1 MAKNAKIEKDARW
14 ADVKAKGEAIVAA
27 DGVYIVRNNPSEVEA
42 YVMSGDVAGE
52 YPVYDGGPYHVI
64 LSKKSWEN
72 SDNVGGWCQGYL
84 CSCQW
89 GQFNSGEP
97 GPRQVGRFCFEP
109 DSMVLMADGTY
120 KRICDISVGDMVE
133 SKSGPKRVAN
143 VFENDYD
150 GDMVEVA
157 YSGSCFPIRM
167 TSDHNVLCNDNLDE
181 WAKSHTSCSL
191 SNKGNKG
198 YRLLTDYS
206 EWNGFVEAGDLSEGD
221 LSLFASVSSS
231 HGMKS
236 IRFSDLFGERIV
248 EEDGLAYWSIEHK
261 GDSFHGG
268 RVKTM
273 RPIKNEIAFDSDF
286 AFIAGWYLAEGSIE
300 GHRNVDGVRANSIV
314 RWSLNS
320 DEREVA
326 EKIISI
332 LEAWGCVGASVYDY
346 SYRGSIAVKVSCQ
359 PLAELLLRFCGEYS
373 NTKALSQEIML
384 AGVDFQKAFL
394 DAYWDGDG
402 CVKGMGKC
410 IYTSSSVLAR
420 QISQIVQR
428 VYGIDASVHS
438 NMNCL
443 GPQGRANGKVD
454 GDTIYHIDFDC
465 RYAQRRYAVDKWHTA
480 HRVASV
486 KRYHKSGKVYNIEV
500 EDDHVYCVE
509 GLMVHNCSHAY
520 AALLVSNMRA
530 RGEFMNDRHASME
543 CRHDDIT
550 KHPMYQPVQPFPA
563 RLAVY
568 LDYDVKNPF
577 HWYVPYTLY
586 RCDAEWSGML
596 YEDALDF
603 GFDTSAYRQVYNGRV
618 YMDMSKGLRN
628 VPPDL
633 YDADETVAYAFAY
646 GNISNGMEM
655 DAPGIQV
662 SDIVKIG
669 DKLFYVE
676 VGGFG
681 DPIIENG
688 VMMSSKNAVNT
699 RFVPHWDMDYYA
711 IDYEIY
717 QTNGERGYD
726 YRFESFDWAME
737 HGFSLKDYS
746 LVYSGELR
754 KPEGYYPDE
763 EICEQLFTILNTNQP
778 HDYRARSLSV
788 SDIICLEGHYYYVD
802 SIGFVEVDEE
812 TQGKFTCPPFSF
824 FDYSE
829 QEGFQD
835 GEIIQSYNYIES
847 PSGRYV
853 MWCVQRSVNGPFNE
867 LWQWFVSVG
876 SDMELSDNKF
886 STPEEAYEDM
896 IAKRRVA
903 GKTSAEVEHVHHSEE
918 WDMDCDGA
926 YCMPPYEQYWIELGD
941 GNTLEIVEIPDFSWK
956 DDVADFSTGYTV
968 YFTREDKHQD
978 AASAWTLF
986 GVDGHAIESWRSLDM
1001 VKASD
1006 ALDSFVSKYPEYYE
1020 ELSAVKLSSKKSTS
1034 NYWDEV
1040 QIAHQIVSL
1049 ELGDRDYSDAD
1060 DLMADVWE
1068 VLDAEYGDVDDEFAE
1083 DVIDLVAADFG
1094 LFDYNDVYASNMIPS
1109 KSASNFDIFD
1119 WIYDAYDDPA
1129 WRRDTEVSDSKIRI
1143 WLDDISDFVE
1153 IDVKPG
1159 QRTNTKARAIYEKLL
1174 EYGIRPNNNWRRFEP
1189 YRSWKWESKEAMDS
1203 DRREYLE
1210 DLADEYGVDEDIV
1223 FMLADVLGPNED
1235 YDGLITELEDLD
1247 FDMFASEKNA
1257 MLYGF
1262 LVSDDERNGRQEPA
1276 DMRLDSE
1283 NWVVEVIVGPY
1294 VVGELP
1300 MSRINDVEDVVDFAF
1315 DVLSDAGFSPVDD
1328 ENLIDACMSIMDEI
1342 DYYNGEVSIWAKK
1355 SSSSVDK
1362 ILSLELM
1369 DFEYIEGSND
1379 SYRAVVYANGW
1390 DYATIWLSA
1399 NGAYGDWSF
1408 IVNCP
1413 QLIGKDSFDSG
1424 VNGLGQFYYDS
1435 PQEALDGMKSYVRAV
1450 ADGDLGKFGHCA
1462 PAKKA
1467 VGLDECV
1474 SRRSVS
1480 KQSAYV
1486 ELVSFDEGWNGEEY
1500 VCENEAGRFVIRQTQ
1515 DEWGPEW
1522 GTYWTLHIDWAL
1534 GGQWNEDY
1542 FVSPQ
1547 EAYTSL
1553 VNNFVDYKDTSG
1565 RNMMQVISSRK
1576 IASSKQATRTF
1587 TYAEMQELEDEV
1599 IDKPWL
1605 NNADRLKNPD
1615 ILASF

>member
-89 GQFNSGEP
+89 GRFNSGEP

-206 EWNGFVEAGDLSEGD
+206 EWNGFVEAGDLCEGD

-373 NTKALSQEIML
+373 NTKELSQEIML

-454 GDTIYHIDFDC
+454 GNTIYHIDFDC
-465 RYAQRRYAVDKWHTA
+465 RYAQRRYSVDKWHTA

-568 LDYDVKNPF
+568 LDYDIKNPF

-603 GFDTSAYRQVYNGRV
+603 GFDTSAYKQVYNGRV
-618 YMDMSKGLRN
+618 YMDMSKGLRD

-676 VGGFG
+676 VGGFE

-763 EICEQLFTILNTNQP
+763 QICEQLFTILNTNQP
-778 HDYRARSLSV
+778 YDYRARSLSM
-788 SDIICLEGHYYYVD
+788 SDIICIGGHYYYVD

-835 GEIIQSYNYIES
+835 GEVIQSYNYIES

-853 MWCVQRSVNGPFNE
+853 MWCVQRSVNGPFDE

-876 SDMELSDNKF
+876 SDMEFGDNKF
-886 STPEEAYEDM
+886 GTPEEAYDDM
-896 IAKRRVA
+896 VAKHRVA
-903 GKTSAEVEHVHHSEE
+903 KAASG
-918 WDMDCDGA
+918 
-926 YCMPPYEQYWIELGD
+926 YW
-941 GNTLEIVEIPDFSWK
+941 
-956 DDVADFSTGYTV
+956 DDV
-968 YFTREDKHQD
+968 QD
-978 AASAWTLF
+978 AYQIVVKELH
-986 GVDGHAIESWRSLDM
+986 GVDYANAD
-1001 VKASD
+1001 
-1006 ALDSFVSKYPEYYE
+1006 
-1020 ELSAVKLSSKKSTS
+1020 ELI
-1034 NYWDEV
+1034 D
-1040 QIAHQIVSL
+1040 
-1049 ELGDRDYSDAD
+1049 
-1060 DLMADVWE
+1060 DVWT
-1068 VLDAEYGDVDDEFAE
+1068 VLENEYGDVDDEFGA
-1083 DVIDLVAADFG
+1083 DVVDLVAADFDM
-1094 LFDYNDVYASNMIPS
+1094 FDYNDVYAFNSSPKTASDAVWNDMWNCYVYVAPS
-1109 KSASNFDIFD
+1109 GDEYYINPPDNYFPYWHIDFCGDLIKPAEQSLDGAIAECDLIDGAVYASNEKKSSSSFDIFD

-1153 IDVKPG
+1153 IEVKPG

-1189 YRSWKWESKEAMDS
+1189 YRSWKWASKEAMDS

-1257 MLYGF
+1257 MLYEF

-1300 MSRINDVEDVVDFAF
+1300 TSRINDVEDVVDFAF

-1328 ENLIDACMSIMDEI
+1328 ESLIDACMSIMDEI
-1342 DYYNGEVSIWAKK
+1342 DYYNGEVSILAKK

-1369 DFEYIEGSND
+1369 DFEYIDGSND

-1399 NGAYGDWSF
+1399 NGSYGDWSF

-1435 PQEALDGMKSYVRAV
+1435 PQAALDGMKSYVRAV

-1467 VGLDECV
+1467 VGLDDCV

-1553 VNNFVDYKDTSG
+1553 VNNFVDYKDMSG

>member
-1 MAKNAKIEKDARW
+1 MVIMAKNAKIEKDARW

-89 GQFNSGEP
+89 GRFNSGEP
-97 GPRQVGRFCFEP
+97 GPRQVGRF
-109 DSMVLMADGTY
+109 
-120 KRICDISVGDMVE
+120 
-133 SKSGPKRVAN
+133 
-143 VFENDYD
+143 
-150 GDMVEVA
+150 
-157 YSGSCFPIRM
+157 
-167 TSDHNVLCNDNLDE
+167 
-181 WAKSHTSCSL
+181 
-191 SNKGNKG
+191 
-198 YRLLTDYS
+198 
-206 EWNGFVEAGDLSEGD
+206 
-221 LSLFASVSSS
+221 
-231 HGMKS
+231 
-236 IRFSDLFGERIV
+236 
-248 EEDGLAYWSIEHK
+248 
-261 GDSFHGG
+261 
-268 RVKTM
+268 
-273 RPIKNEIAFDSDF
+273 
-286 AFIAGWYLAEGSIE
+286 
-300 GHRNVDGVRANSIV
+300 
-314 RWSLNS
+314 
-320 DEREVA
+320 
-326 EKIISI
+326 
-332 LEAWGCVGASVYDY
+332 
-346 SYRGSIAVKVSCQ
+346 
-359 PLAELLLRFCGEYS
+359 
-373 NTKALSQEIML
+373 
-384 AGVDFQKAFL
+384 
-394 DAYWDGDG
+394 
-402 CVKGMGKC
+402 
-410 IYTSSSVLAR
+410 
-420 QISQIVQR
+420 
-428 VYGIDASVHS
+428 
-438 NMNCL
+438 
-443 GPQGRANGKVD
+443 
-454 GDTIYHIDFDC
+454 
-465 RYAQRRYAVDKWHTA
+465 
-480 HRVASV
+480 
-486 KRYHKSGKVYNIEV
+486 
-500 EDDHVYCVE
+500 
-509 GLMVHNCSHAY
+509 CSHAY

-568 LDYDVKNPF
+568 LDYDIKNPF

-633 YDADETVAYAFAY
+633 YDADEAVAYAFAY

-676 VGGFG
+676 VGGFD

-717 QTNGERGYD
+717 QTRGESGYD

-763 EICEQLFTILNTNQP
+763 QICEQLFTILNTNQP
-778 HDYRARSLSV
+778 YDYRARSLSM
-788 SDIICLEGHYYYVD
+788 SDIICLGGHYYYVD

-835 GEIIQSYNYIES
+835 GEVIQSYNYIES

-853 MWCVQRSVNGPFNE
+853 MWCVQRSVNGPFDE

-876 SDMELSDNKF
+876 SDMELGDNKF
-886 STPEEAYEDM
+886 GTPEEAYEDM
-896 IAKRRVA
+896 VAKHRVA
-903 GKTSAEVEHVHHSEE
+903 KAASG
-918 WDMDCDGA
+918 
-926 YCMPPYEQYWIELGD
+926 YW
-941 GNTLEIVEIPDFSWK
+941 
-956 DDVADFSTGYTV
+956 DDV
-968 YFTREDKHQD
+968 QD
-978 AASAWTLF
+978 AYQIVVNELHGVDYENADELIDDAWT
-986 GVDGHAIESWRSLDM
+986 V
-1001 VKASD
+1001 
-1006 ALDSFVSKYPEYYE
+1006 
-1020 ELSAVKLSSKKSTS
+1020 
-1034 NYWDEV
+1034 
-1040 QIAHQIVSL
+1040 L
-1049 ELGDRDYSDAD
+1049 EN
-1060 DLMADVWE
+1060 
-1068 VLDAEYGDVDDEFAE
+1068 EYGDVEDEFGA
-1083 DVIDLVAADFG
+1083 DVVDLVAADFG
-1094 LFDYNDVYASNMIPS
+1094 MFDYNDVYAFNSSPKTASDAVWNDMWNCYVYVAPS
-1109 KSASNFDIFD
+1109 GDEYYINPPDNYFPYWNIDFGGDLIKPAEQSLDGAIAECDSIDKSVYASNEKKSSSSFDIFD

-1153 IDVKPG
+1153 IEVKPG

-1189 YRSWKWESKEAMDS
+1189 YRSWKWASKEAMDS

-1262 LVSDDERNGRQEPA
+1262 LVSDDERGGMEESA
-1276 DMRLDSE
+1276 DMRLDSD
-1283 NWVVEVIVGPY
+1283 NLVVEVIVGPY

-1300 MSRINDVEDVVDFAF
+1300 TSMINDVEDVVDFAF
-1315 DVLSDAGFSPVDD
+1315 NVLSDAGFSPVDD
-1328 ENLIDACMSIMDEI
+1328 ESLIDACMSIMDEI

-1369 DFEYIEGSND
+1369 DFEYVEGPYDNF
-1379 SYRAVVYANGW
+1379 RAVVYADGW

-1413 QLIGKDSFDSG
+1413 QLIGKHSFDSG
-1424 VNGLGQFYYDS
+1424 INGLGQFYYDS
-1435 PQEALDGMKSYVRAV
+1435 PQAALDGMKSYVRAV
-1450 ADGDLGKFGHCA
+1450 ADGDLSKLGTASVKYSSLTMKQVLDMYAGLADKRGFGGVEK
-1462 PAKKA
+1462 AKKFEYEGKKYYVIVVKDAYGYSNVCAIADADTGENMIPDRSRPCDSMADA
-1467 VGLDECV
+1467 VDVACEMLDDKFYV
-1474 SRRSVS
+1474 GS
-1480 KQSAYV
+1480 K
-1486 ELVSFDEGWNGEEY
+1486 N
-1500 VCENEAGRFVIRQTQ
+1500 
-1515 DEWGPEW
+1515 
-1522 GTYWTLHIDWAL
+1522 
-1534 GGQWNEDY
+1534 
-1542 FVSPQ
+1542 
-1547 EAYTSL
+1547 
-1553 VNNFVDYKDTSG
+1553 
-1565 RNMMQVISSRK
+1565 
-1576 IASSKQATRTF
+1576 ASSKKATRTF

>member
-52 YPVYDGGPYHVI
+52 YPVHDGGPYHVI

-89 GQFNSGEP
+89 GRFNSGEP
-97 GPRQVGRFCFEP
+97 GPRQVGRF
-109 DSMVLMADGTY
+109 
-120 KRICDISVGDMVE
+120 
-133 SKSGPKRVAN
+133 
-143 VFENDYD
+143 
-150 GDMVEVA
+150 
-157 YSGSCFPIRM
+157 
-167 TSDHNVLCNDNLDE
+167 
-181 WAKSHTSCSL
+181 
-191 SNKGNKG
+191 
-198 YRLLTDYS
+198 
-206 EWNGFVEAGDLSEGD
+206 
-221 LSLFASVSSS
+221 
-231 HGMKS
+231 
-236 IRFSDLFGERIV
+236 
-248 EEDGLAYWSIEHK
+248 
-261 GDSFHGG
+261 
-268 RVKTM
+268 
-273 RPIKNEIAFDSDF
+273 
-286 AFIAGWYLAEGSIE
+286 
-300 GHRNVDGVRANSIV
+300 
-314 RWSLNS
+314 
-320 DEREVA
+320 
-326 EKIISI
+326 
-332 LEAWGCVGASVYDY
+332 
-346 SYRGSIAVKVSCQ
+346 
-359 PLAELLLRFCGEYS
+359 
-373 NTKALSQEIML
+373 
-384 AGVDFQKAFL
+384 
-394 DAYWDGDG
+394 
-402 CVKGMGKC
+402 
-410 IYTSSSVLAR
+410 
-420 QISQIVQR
+420 
-428 VYGIDASVHS
+428 
-438 NMNCL
+438 
-443 GPQGRANGKVD
+443 
-454 GDTIYHIDFDC
+454 
-465 RYAQRRYAVDKWHTA
+465 
-480 HRVASV
+480 
-486 KRYHKSGKVYNIEV
+486 
-500 EDDHVYCVE
+500 
-509 GLMVHNCSHAY
+509 CSHAY

-568 LDYDVKNPF
+568 LDYDIKNPF

-603 GFDTSAYRQVYNGRV
+603 GFDTSAYKQVYNGRV

-633 YDADETVAYAFAY
+633 YDADETVAYASAY

-676 VGGFG
+676 VGGFD

-699 RFVPHWDMDYYA
+699 RFIPHWDMDYYA

-778 HDYRARSLSV
+778 YDYRARSLSV
-788 SDIICLEGHYYYVD
+788 SDIICLGGHYYYVD

-835 GEIIQSYNYIES
+835 GEVIQSYNYIES

-853 MWCVQRSVNGPFNE
+853 MWCVQRSVNGPFDE

-876 SDMELSDNKF
+876 SDMELGVNEF
-886 STPEEAYEDM
+886 GTPEEAYEDM
-896 IAKRRVA
+896 VAKHRVA
-903 GKTSAEVEHVHHSEE
+903 
-918 WDMDCDGA
+918 
-926 YCMPPYEQYWIELGD
+926 
-941 GNTLEIVEIPDFSWK
+941 
-956 DDVADFSTGYTV
+956 STY
-968 YFTREDKHQD
+968 Q
-978 AASAWTLF
+978 
-986 GVDGHAIESWRSLDM
+986 
-1001 VKASD
+1001 
-1006 ALDSFVSKYPEYYE
+1006 
-1020 ELSAVKLSSKKSTS
+1020 
-1034 NYWDEV
+1034 DEV
-1040 QIAHQIVSL
+1040 QIAYQIVSL

-1068 VLDAEYGDVDDEFAE
+1068 VLDAEYGDVDDEFAA

-1159 QRTNTKARAIYEKLL
+1159 QRMNTKARAIYEKLL

-1189 YRSWKWESKEAMDS
+1189 YRSWKWASKDAMDS

-1262 LVSDDERNGRQEPA
+1262 LVSNDEWGGREESA

-1283 NWVVEVIVGPY
+1283 NWVVEVIVGSY

-1300 MSRINDVEDVVDFAF
+1300 TRRINDVEDVVHFAF
-1315 DVLSDAGFSPVDD
+1315 DVLLDAGFSPVDD
-1328 ENLIDACMSIMDEI
+1328 ESLRDACMSIMDEI

-1369 DFEYIEGSND
+1369 DFEYVEGPYDNL
-1379 SYRAVVYANGW
+1379 RAVIYADGW

-1413 QLIGKDSFDSG
+1413 QLIGRHSFDSG
-1424 VNGLGQFYYDS
+1424 INGLGQFYYDS
-1435 PQEALDGMKSYVRAV
+1435 PQAALDGMKSYVRAV
-1450 ADGDLGKFGHCA
+1450 ADGDLSKFGNSF
-1462 PAKKA
+1462 KKA
-1467 VGLDECV
+1467 MKCYLVEFKYDYDTDDSYATYYDYMLVDADYEMEAVGEAQRYAERQENYNSAWLHRYNPREFKIVRGYESYDEFNSIFPNSNYEHIAASKKSALALGAGDLSRKVGGFDVVVTDADGMEIDRESGLDMLDSLKWKELFEEKYIDSCSVTIYKDGVPSTELVYEGAVSAAGLDEGVTLDDVVDEIADGLEQYGPFPTVEDARKKMDDELDMWFGITFMDREYDYVDMCIDLEDYV
-1474 SRRSVS
+1474 SGRGAS

-1605 NNADRLKNPD
+1605 NNADRLKSPD

>member
-89 GQFNSGEP
+89 GRFNSGEP
-97 GPRQVGRFCFEP
+97 GPRQVGRF
-109 DSMVLMADGTY
+109 
-120 KRICDISVGDMVE
+120 
-133 SKSGPKRVAN
+133 
-143 VFENDYD
+143 
-150 GDMVEVA
+150 
-157 YSGSCFPIRM
+157 
-167 TSDHNVLCNDNLDE
+167 
-181 WAKSHTSCSL
+181 
-191 SNKGNKG
+191 
-198 YRLLTDYS
+198 
-206 EWNGFVEAGDLSEGD
+206 
-221 LSLFASVSSS
+221 
-231 HGMKS
+231 
-236 IRFSDLFGERIV
+236 
-248 EEDGLAYWSIEHK
+248 
-261 GDSFHGG
+261 
-268 RVKTM
+268 
-273 RPIKNEIAFDSDF
+273 
-286 AFIAGWYLAEGSIE
+286 
-300 GHRNVDGVRANSIV
+300 
-314 RWSLNS
+314 
-320 DEREVA
+320 
-326 EKIISI
+326 
-332 LEAWGCVGASVYDY
+332 
-346 SYRGSIAVKVSCQ
+346 
-359 PLAELLLRFCGEYS
+359 
-373 NTKALSQEIML
+373 
-384 AGVDFQKAFL
+384 
-394 DAYWDGDG
+394 
-402 CVKGMGKC
+402 
-410 IYTSSSVLAR
+410 
-420 QISQIVQR
+420 
-428 VYGIDASVHS
+428 
-438 NMNCL
+438 
-443 GPQGRANGKVD
+443 
-454 GDTIYHIDFDC
+454 
-465 RYAQRRYAVDKWHTA
+465 
-480 HRVASV
+480 
-486 KRYHKSGKVYNIEV
+486 
-500 EDDHVYCVE
+500 
-509 GLMVHNCSHAY
+509 CSHAY

-543 CRHDDIT
+543 CCHDDIT

-568 LDYDVKNPF
+568 LDYDIKNPF

-618 YMDMSKGLRN
+618 YMDMSKGLRD

-676 VGGFG
+676 VGGFD

-688 VMMSSKNAVNT
+688 VMMSSKNAVST
-699 RFVPHWDMDYYA
+699 RFVPYWDMDYYA

-763 EICEQLFTILNTNQP
+763 QICEQLFTILNTNQP
-778 HDYRARSLSV
+778 YDYRARSLSM
-788 SDIICLEGHYYYVD
+788 SDIICLGGHYYYVD

-835 GEIIQSYNYIES
+835 GEVIQSYNYIES

-853 MWCVQRSVNGPFNE
+853 MWCVQRSVNGPLDE

-886 STPEEAYEDM
+886 GTPEEAYEDM
-896 IAKRRVA
+896 VAKRRVA

-956 DDVADFSTGYTV
+956 DDVVDFSTGYTV
-968 YFTREDKHQD
+968 YFTSEDKHQD

-986 GVDGHAIESWRSLDM
+986 GVDGYKIESWRSLDM

-1020 ELSAVKLSSKKSTS
+1020 ELSAVKLSSKESTS

-1040 QIAHQIVSL
+1040 QIAYKIVSL

-1060 DLMADVWE
+1060 DLMDDVWE
-1068 VLDAEYGDVDDEFAE
+1068 VLDAEYGDVDDEFAA

-1189 YRSWKWESKEAMDS
+1189 YRSWKWASKEAMDS

-1262 LVSDDERNGRQEPA
+1262 LVSDDERGGREESA
-1276 DMRLDSE
+1276 DIRLDSE

-1300 MSRINDVEDVVDFAF
+1300 TSKINDVEDVVDFAF

-1328 ENLIDACMSIMDEI
+1328 ESLIDACMSIMDEI

-1355 SSSSVDK
+1355 SSSFVDK

-1369 DFEYIEGSND
+1369 DFEYVEGAYDNF
-1379 SYRAVVYANGW
+1379 RAVVYADGW

-1399 NGAYGDWSF
+1399 NSAYGDWSF

-1413 QLIGKDSFDSG
+1413 QLIGKHSFDSG
-1424 VNGLGQFYYDS
+1424 INGLGQFYYDS
-1435 PQEALDGMKSYVRAV
+1435 PQAALDGMKSYVRAV

-1462 PAKKA
+1462 TAKKA
-1467 VGLDECV
+1467 VDLDDSDAV
-1474 SRRSVS
+1474 SIEHYRHD
-1480 KQSAYV
+1480 AYWDTDCDGV
-1486 ELVSFDEGWNGEEY
+1486 TCTPPFDEYWIDLGDGFDLNIDVYQEYDWTDTVVGEPWYGSQYGLSSHYE
-1500 VCENEAGRFVIRQTQ
+1500 ERHQ
-1515 DEWGPEW
+1515 DAHAS
-1522 GTYWTLHIDWAL
+1522 WTLFSELYAVESGEADSFNGAISDFVGRHPQYAEELSAVKVASVKHSSLTMKQVLDMYAGL
-1534 GGQWNEDY
+1534 ADKRGFGGVEKAKKFEYEGKKYYVIVVKDAYGY
-1542 FVSPQ
+1542 FDVCAIADADTGENMIPDR
-1547 EAYTSL
+1547 ARPCYNMTDA
-1553 VNNFVDYKDTSG
+1553 VNVACEMLDDKFYYKVYVGSK
-1565 RNMMQVISSRK
+1565 N
-1576 IASSKQATRTF
+1576 ASSKKATRTF

>member
-27 DGVYIVRNNPSEVEA
+27 GGVTIIEDTPTEVVA
-42 YVMSGDVAGE
+42 LVMSGDVSDE
-52 YPVYDGGPYHVI
+52 FPVYDGGPYEVT
-64 LSKKSWEN
+64 LSKVSWGNQE
-72 SDNVGGWCQGYL
+72 NVGGWVQGFL
-84 CSCQW
+84 CECQW
-89 GQFNSGEP
+89 GQYNSGDPSE
-97 GPRQVGRFCFEP
+97 GRWKGRF
-109 DSMVLMADGTY
+109 
-120 KRICDISVGDMVE
+120 
-133 SKSGPKRVAN
+133 
-143 VFENDYD
+143 
-150 GDMVEVA
+150 
-157 YSGSCFPIRM
+157 
-167 TSDHNVLCNDNLDE
+167 
-181 WAKSHTSCSL
+181 
-191 SNKGNKG
+191 
-198 YRLLTDYS
+198 
-206 EWNGFVEAGDLSEGD
+206 
-221 LSLFASVSSS
+221 
-231 HGMKS
+231 
-236 IRFSDLFGERIV
+236 
-248 EEDGLAYWSIEHK
+248 
-261 GDSFHGG
+261 
-268 RVKTM
+268 
-273 RPIKNEIAFDSDF
+273 
-286 AFIAGWYLAEGSIE
+286 
-300 GHRNVDGVRANSIV
+300 
-314 RWSLNS
+314 
-320 DEREVA
+320 
-326 EKIISI
+326 
-332 LEAWGCVGASVYDY
+332 
-346 SYRGSIAVKVSCQ
+346 
-359 PLAELLLRFCGEYS
+359 
-373 NTKALSQEIML
+373 
-384 AGVDFQKAFL
+384 
-394 DAYWDGDG
+394 
-402 CVKGMGKC
+402 
-410 IYTSSSVLAR
+410 
-420 QISQIVQR
+420 
-428 VYGIDASVHS
+428 
-438 NMNCL
+438 
-443 GPQGRANGKVD
+443 
-454 GDTIYHIDFDC
+454 
-465 RYAQRRYAVDKWHTA
+465 
-480 HRVASV
+480 
-486 KRYHKSGKVYNIEV
+486 
-500 EDDHVYCVE
+500 
-509 GLMVHNCSHAY
+509 CSHAY
-520 AALLVSNMRA
+520 AALLVSNQRA
-530 RGEFMNDRHASME
+530 RGEFMNDRHVARKS
-543 CRHDDIT
+543 CCSDIT

-568 LDYDVKNPF
+568 LDYDINNPF

-603 GFDTSAYRQVYNGRV
+603 GFDTSAYKQVYNGRV

-676 VGGFG
+676 VGGFD

-763 EICEQLFTILNTNQP
+763 QICEQLFTILNTNQP
-778 HDYRARSLSV
+778 YDYRARSLSI
-788 SDIICLEGHYYYVD
+788 SDIICLGGHYYYVD

-812 TQGKFTCPPFSF
+812 THGKFTCPPFSF

-835 GEIIQSYNYIES
+835 GEVIQSYNYIES

-853 MWCVQRSVNGPFNE
+853 MWCVQRSVNGPFDE

-886 STPEEAYEDM
+886 GTPEEAYEDM
-896 IAKRRVA
+896 VAKHRVA
-903 GKTSAEVEHVHHSEE
+903 KSAS
-918 WDMDCDGA
+918 G
-926 YCMPPYEQYWIELGD
+926 
-941 GNTLEIVEIPDFSWK
+941 
-956 DDVADFSTGYTV
+956 
-968 YFTREDKHQD
+968 
-978 AASAWTLF
+978 
-986 GVDGHAIESWRSLDM
+986 
-1001 VKASD
+1001 
-1006 ALDSFVSKYPEYYE
+1006 
-1020 ELSAVKLSSKKSTS
+1020 
-1034 NYWDEV
+1034 YWDEV
-1040 QIAHQIVSL
+1040 QIAYKIVSL
-1049 ELGDRDYSDAD
+1049 ELSDRDYSDAD
-1060 DLMADVWE
+1060 DLVADVWE
-1068 VLDAEYGDVDDEFAE
+1068 VLDAEYGDVDDEFAA

-1153 IDVKPG
+1153 IEVKPG

-1189 YRSWKWESKEAMDS
+1189 YRSWKWASKEAMDS

-1262 LVSDDERNGRQEPA
+1262 LVSDDERGGMEESA

-1300 MSRINDVEDVVDFAF
+1300 TSRINDVEDVVDFAF

-1328 ENLIDACMSIMDEI
+1328 ESLIDACMSIMDEI

-1390 DYATIWLSA
+1390 DYATIWLNM
-1399 NGAYGDWSF
+1399 NGGYGDWSF
-1408 IVNCP
+1408 LVNCP

-1435 PQEALDGMKSYVRAV
+1435 PQEALDGMKSYIRAV
-1450 ADGDLGKFGHCA
+1450 ADGDLSKFGNSFKRAMKCYLVEFKYDYDTDDSYA
-1462 PAKKA
+1462 TYYGYMLVDADDEMEA
-1467 VGLDECV
+1467 VGEAQRYAERQENYNSAWLHRYNPREFKIVRGYESYDEFN
-1474 SRRSVS
+1474 SIFPNSNYEHIAAS
-1480 KQSAYV
+1480 KKSSYV

>member
-27 DGVYIVRNNPSEVEA
+27 GGVTIIEDTPTEVVA
-42 YVMSGDVAGE
+42 LVMSGDVSDE
-52 YPVYDGGPYHVI
+52 FPVYDGGPYEVT
-64 LSKKSWEN
+64 LSKVSWEN
-72 SDNVGGWCQGYL
+72 QENVGGWVQGFL
-84 CSCQW
+84 CECQW
-89 GQFNSGEP
+89 GQYNSGDPSE
-97 GPRQVGRFCFEP
+97 GRWKGRF
-109 DSMVLMADGTY
+109 
-120 KRICDISVGDMVE
+120 
-133 SKSGPKRVAN
+133 
-143 VFENDYD
+143 
-150 GDMVEVA
+150 
-157 YSGSCFPIRM
+157 
-167 TSDHNVLCNDNLDE
+167 
-181 WAKSHTSCSL
+181 
-191 SNKGNKG
+191 
-198 YRLLTDYS
+198 
-206 EWNGFVEAGDLSEGD
+206 
-221 LSLFASVSSS
+221 
-231 HGMKS
+231 
-236 IRFSDLFGERIV
+236 
-248 EEDGLAYWSIEHK
+248 
-261 GDSFHGG
+261 
-268 RVKTM
+268 
-273 RPIKNEIAFDSDF
+273 
-286 AFIAGWYLAEGSIE
+286 
-300 GHRNVDGVRANSIV
+300 
-314 RWSLNS
+314 
-320 DEREVA
+320 
-326 EKIISI
+326 
-332 LEAWGCVGASVYDY
+332 
-346 SYRGSIAVKVSCQ
+346 
-359 PLAELLLRFCGEYS
+359 
-373 NTKALSQEIML
+373 
-384 AGVDFQKAFL
+384 
-394 DAYWDGDG
+394 
-402 CVKGMGKC
+402 
-410 IYTSSSVLAR
+410 
-420 QISQIVQR
+420 
-428 VYGIDASVHS
+428 
-438 NMNCL
+438 
-443 GPQGRANGKVD
+443 
-454 GDTIYHIDFDC
+454 
-465 RYAQRRYAVDKWHTA
+465 
-480 HRVASV
+480 
-486 KRYHKSGKVYNIEV
+486 
-500 EDDHVYCVE
+500 
-509 GLMVHNCSHAY
+509 CSHAY
-520 AALLVSNMRA
+520 AALLVSNQRA
-530 RGEFMNDRHASME
+530 RGEFMNDRRVARKSR
-543 CRHDDIT
+543 CSDIT

-568 LDYDVKNPF
+568 LDYDIKNPF

-676 VGGFG
+676 VGGFD

-699 RFVPHWDMDYYA
+699 RFVPNWDMDYYA

-717 QTNGERGYD
+717 QTNGERGCD

-788 SDIICLEGHYYYVD
+788 SDIICLGGHYYYVD

-853 MWCVQRSVNGPFNE
+853 MWCVQRSVNGPLDE

-876 SDMELSDNKF
+876 SDMEFGDDKF
-886 STPEEAYEDM
+886 GTPEEAYEDM
-896 IAKRRVA
+896 IAKRKVA

-956 DDVADFSTGYTV
+956 DDVVDFSTEYTV
-968 YFTREDKHQD
+968 YFTKEDKHQD

-986 GVDGHAIESWRSLDM
+986 GVDGYAIESWRSLDM

-1020 ELSAVKLSSKKSTS
+1020 ELSAVKLSSKESAS

-1040 QIAHQIVSL
+1040 QIAYQIVSL

-1060 DLMADVWE
+1060 DLMTDVWT
-1068 VLDAEYGDVDDEFAE
+1068 VLENEYGDVDDEFAA

-1159 QRTNTKARAIYEKLL
+1159 QRTSTKARAIYEKLL
-1174 EYGIRPNNNWRRFEP
+1174 EYGILPNNNWRRFEP
-1189 YRSWKWESKEAMDS
+1189 YRSWKWASKEAMDS

-1257 MLYGF
+1257 MLYEF
-1262 LVSDDERNGRQEPA
+1262 LVSDDERMALKEGRARAALGTSSVKYSSLTMKQVLDMYAGLA
-1276 DMRLDSE
+1276 DKRGFGG
-1283 NWVVEVIVGPY
+1283 VEKAKKFEYEGKKYYVIVVKDAYGY
-1294 VVGELP
+1294 
-1300 MSRINDVEDVVDFAF
+1300 F
-1315 DVLSDAGFSPVDD
+1315 DVCAIADADTGENMIPDRARPCDNMADAVDV
-1328 ENLIDACMSIMDEI
+1328 ACEMLD
-1342 DYYNGEVSIWAKK
+1342 
-1355 SSSSVDK
+1355 DK
-1362 ILSLELM
+1362 FYDKL
-1369 DFEYIEGSND
+1369 YVGSKN
-1379 SYRAVVYANGW
+1379 
-1390 DYATIWLSA
+1390 
-1399 NGAYGDWSF
+1399 
-1408 IVNCP
+1408 
-1413 QLIGKDSFDSG
+1413 
-1424 VNGLGQFYYDS
+1424 
-1435 PQEALDGMKSYVRAV
+1435 
-1450 ADGDLGKFGHCA
+1450 
-1462 PAKKA
+1462 
-1467 VGLDECV
+1467 
-1474 SRRSVS
+1474 
-1480 KQSAYV
+1480 
-1486 ELVSFDEGWNGEEY
+1486 
-1500 VCENEAGRFVIRQTQ
+1500 
-1515 DEWGPEW
+1515 
-1522 GTYWTLHIDWAL
+1522 
-1534 GGQWNEDY
+1534 
-1542 FVSPQ
+1542 
-1547 EAYTSL
+1547 
-1553 VNNFVDYKDTSG
+1553 
-1565 RNMMQVISSRK
+1565 
-1576 IASSKQATRTF
+1576 ASSKKATRTF